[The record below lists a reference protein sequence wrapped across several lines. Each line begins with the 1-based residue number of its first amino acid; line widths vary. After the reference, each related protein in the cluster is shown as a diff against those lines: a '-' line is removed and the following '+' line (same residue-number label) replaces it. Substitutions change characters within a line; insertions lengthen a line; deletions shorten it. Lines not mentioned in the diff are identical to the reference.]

1 MEWSRE
7 EKEKGTSG
15 ESILPV
21 CSQMTTHVFQEDDII
36 NYLSNKTYCSNAA
49 AQTDP
54 HTPLL
59 LNIQNELHNHIKR
72 KTIITT
78 IYETYT

>member
-49 AQTDP
+49 A
-54 HTPLL
+54 
-59 LNIQNELHNHIKR
+59 
-72 KTIITT
+72 
-78 IYETYT
+78 